1 MRDSSEPNTVAGC
14 VDDAALAQEF
24 VELLGRLNIR
34 HHPMV
39 ADLKKANPTP
49 AQVLYVNDTLHV
61 NYKYY
66 LEFAIMVPFH
76 YEQGELGFK
85 LRIISYGAKSF
96 GALTCPHARVH
107 HAHRLARPC
116 STL

>member
-1 MRDSSEPNTVAGC
+1 MRDSSEPNTVNGC

-49 AQVLYVNDTLHV
+49 AQVLHV
-61 NYKYY
+61 RQMRPNGPA
-66 LEFAIMVPFH
+66 LGAIVQAMRNAAAP
-76 YEQGELGFK
+76 
-85 LRIISYGAKSF
+85 
-96 GALTCPHARVH
+96 
-107 HAHRLARPC
+107 
-116 STL
+116 